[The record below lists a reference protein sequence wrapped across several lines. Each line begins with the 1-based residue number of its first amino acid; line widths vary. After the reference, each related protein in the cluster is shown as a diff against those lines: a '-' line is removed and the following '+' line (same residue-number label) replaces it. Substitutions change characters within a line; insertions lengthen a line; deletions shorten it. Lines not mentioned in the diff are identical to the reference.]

1 MVNMNKL
8 LAIAVL
14 AGFSMS
20 CSTIKTT
27 SSATA
32 VPEQP
37 SVRSKEPVFLDNISI
52 PSEYKPENTGT
63 KASKDAASVQLVT
76 NTSTNTSAAK
86 VDVTFDL
93 QFKYS
98 ILLDVP
104 VEEVSD
110 VKLFTYID
118 EWYGTKY
125 RYGGNDKSGI
135 DCSAL
140 TQTLLSTIYGLSIP
154 RTSVDQYIN
163 SKRVKKELLEPGDLV
178 FFRTTNRK
186 SVSHVGVY
194 LCNNKF
200 LHASTSFG
208 VTISD
213 LSDGYY
219 ANRYVGAG
227 RVRKPF

>member
-1 MVNMNKL
+1 MNKL
-8 LAIAVL
+8 CVFAVL
-14 AGFSMS
+14 AGFSIS

-27 SSATA
+27 SSASA
-32 VPEQP
+32 VSEQP
-37 SVRSKEPVFLDNISI
+37 TVKSKAPVFLDNISI
-52 PSEYKPENTGT
+52 PGEYKPEPSG
-63 KASKDAASVQLVT
+63 KKSKPGGEEVAIVSSEHTPLPAGP
-76 NTSTNTSAAK
+76 SA
-86 VDVTFDL
+86 VNEL

-98 ILLDVP
+98 ILLNVP
-104 VEEVSD
+104 VEEVRD
-110 VKLFTYID
+110 EKMFTYID

-135 DCSAL
+135 DCSAF
-140 TQTLLSTIYGLSIP
+140 TQLFLSNLYGLSIP

-163 SKRVKKELLEPGDLV
+163 SKRVKKELLQPGDLV

-186 SVSHVGVY
+186 NVSHVGIY

-213 LSDGYY
+213 LGEGYY

>member
-1 MVNMNKL
+1 MVIMNKL
-8 LAIAVL
+8 FIIAVL
-14 AGFSMS
+14 AGFSIS

-27 SSATA
+27 SSVSAA
-32 VPEQP
+32 PEQP
-37 SVRSKEPVFLDNISI
+37 SVASKDPVFLDNISI
-52 PSEYKPENTGT
+52 PRDYKPENSP
-63 KASKDAASVQLVT
+63 KKVAKEPASVQLES

-86 VDVTFDL
+86 ADRLFEL

-104 VEEVSD
+104 VEEISD
-110 VKLFTYID
+110 EKLFSYID

-135 DCSAL
+135 DCSAF
-140 TQTLLSTIYGLSIP
+140 TQQFLSNIYGLSIP

-178 FFRTTNRK
+178 FFRTTSRK
-186 SVSHVGVY
+186 NVSHVGIY
-194 LCNNKF
+194 LGNGKF

-213 LSDGYY
+213 LTDGYY

-227 RVRKPF
+227 RMRKAF

>member
-1 MVNMNKL
+1 MNKL
-8 LAIAVL
+8 LVIAVL

-27 SSATA
+27 SSAPA
-32 VPEQP
+32 VPEQT
-37 SVRSKEPVFLDNISI
+37 SVKSKQPVFLENISI
-52 PSEYKPENTGT
+52 PADYKPENSS
-63 KASKDAASVQLVT
+63 KNVVKEPASEKVIT

-86 VDVTFDL
+86 VDAMFDL

-104 VEEVSD
+104 VEAIND
-110 VKLFTYID
+110 VKLFSYID

-125 RYGGNDKSGI
+125 KFGGNDKSGI

-140 TQTLLSTIYGLSIP
+140 TQTILGTIYGLSIP

-186 SVSHVGVY
+186 SVSHVGIY

-213 LSDGYY
+213 LGEGYY

>member
-1 MVNMNKL
+1 MNKL

-27 SSATA
+27 SSVSA

-37 SVRSKEPVFLDNISI
+37 SVKSKSPVFLDNISI
-52 PSEYKPENTGT
+52 PSEYKPENSGS
-63 KASKDAASVQLVT
+63 KPSKDAASVQLVT

-86 VDVTFDL
+86 ADPVFDL

-104 VEEVSD
+104 VEEISD
-110 VKLFTYID
+110 IKLFTYID

-135 DCSAL
+135 DCSAF
-140 TQTLLSTIYGLSIP
+140 TQCFLSNIYGLSIP

-178 FFRTTNRK
+178 FFRTTSRK
-186 SVSHVGVY
+186 NVSHVGVY
-194 LCNNKF
+194 LSNNKF